1 MLTIRAHCA
10 IRVRWNSPER
20 QAAALNERLVPKL
33 RYLVLLRERMDKVG
47 FVSTD
52 RLFQQVRDAEFAMG
66 DWCMALH
73 YLSCDGGVGRLPQNE

>member
-1 MLTIRAHCA
+1 MTLTR
-10 IRVRWNSPER
+10 E

-33 RYLVLLRERMDKVG
+33 RYVVLLRERMDKVG

-52 RLFQQVRDAEFAMG
+52 RLFQQVPDAEFAMR
-66 DWCMALH
+66 DLCMALH